1 MIQLSELARRRNH
14 RNELFMTYADAELEA
29 MLADLESDL
38 SERKETLGGD
48 APTKIRETICA
59 YANDLPDHQRAGVV
73 FVGAKNDGSPSG
85 LVITDQLLLTLG
97 AMKSDGNIVPPLS
110 LIVEKRLLRSVEM
123 AIVTVLPAD
132 APPVSYQGRI
142 WIRVGS
148 RRAVATAQDERVLS
162 EKRRFRDK
170 TFDAHPL
177 PSAKLTDLSRT
188 RFEEDYLPSAVA
200 RDVLEANDRSYEQRL
215 TATKMLLSPEE
226 PVPTVAGMLVLGTRP
241 RDFLPG
247 AYVQFLRISGIA
259 LSDPIQDESDI
270 DGPIGDAI
278 RRLEAK
284 LEAHNQTAVDITGG
298 PIEVR
303 TPTYPFPALQQLV
316 RNAILHRT
324 YEGTNAPVRV
334 TWFDDRIE
342 IANPGGPYGA
352 VTAARFSTPGL
363 VDYRNPVL
371 AEAMKVMGFVNRFGV
386 GIATAREALR
396 KNGNPELEFSVEP
409 EWILATVRRRS

>member
-73 FVGAKNDGSPSG
+73 FVGTRNDGTPSG
-85 LVITDQLLLTLG
+85 LAITDQLLQTLG
-97 AMKSDGNIVPPLS
+97 AMKADGNIVPPPS
-110 LIVEKRLLRSVEM
+110 LIVEKRVLRGAEM
-123 AIVTVLPAD
+123 AVITVVPAD

-142 WIRVGS
+142 WIRVGP
-148 RRAVATAQDERVLS
+148 RRAIATAQDERILS

-170 TFDAHPL
+170 MFDAHPL
-177 PSAKLTDLSRT
+177 SSAKLADLSRT
-188 RFEEDYLPSAVA
+188 RFEEDYLPAAVA
-200 RDVLEANDRSYEQRL
+200 RDVLAANDRTYEQRL
-215 TATKMLLSPEE
+215 TATKMVLSPEE
-226 PVPTVAGMLVLGTRP
+226 PIPTVAGMLVLGTRP

-247 AYVQFLRISGIA
+247 AYVQFLRIDGTS
-259 LSDPIQDESDI
+259 LHDPIRDEADI
-270 DGPIGDAI
+270 DGPIGDVI
-278 RRLEAK
+278 RRVEEK
-284 LEAHNQTAVDITGG
+284 LEAHNQTAVDVVGS

-303 TPTYPFPALQQLV
+303 TPTYPLPALQQLL
-316 RNAILHRT
+316 RNAILHRN

-334 TWFDDRIE
+334 TWFNDRIE
-342 IANPGGPYGA
+342 IANPGGPYGT
-352 VTAARFSTPGL
+352 VTTARFGTPGL
-363 VDYRNPVL
+363 VDYRNPTL

-386 GIATAREALR
+386 GIATAREALE
-396 KNGNPELEFSVEP
+396 KNGNPALEFSVEP
-409 EWILATVRRRS
+409 EWILATIRRHP